1 MLDKNHR
8 QMKVTIEFN
17 VPDQQERFDDFMN
30 GAKWKYVVREI
41 DEHMRE
47 LLKWNSEHLDES
59 QLIVVRQ
66 IRSMLLEYVTQEN
79 LQL

>member
-1 MLDKNHR
+1 
-8 QMKVTIEFN
+8 
-17 VPDQQERFDDFMN
+17 MN

>member
-1 MLDKNHR
+1 
-8 QMKVTIEFN
+8 MKVTIEFN

-30 GAKWKYVVREI
+30 GAKWKHIVREI

-47 LLKWNSEHLDES
+47 LLKWNTENLDES